1 MKKYAGILIVLFLVE
16 FLSAGFLYAQTV
28 PSPVGNPGAGTNQAG
43 ISPDS
48 SKNPSALS
56 TPDLKPQD
64 TPPQEPLTIDVETA
78 IALALR
84 ANLGIETE
92 QLNLA
97 VKQRTK
103 DTMYNVFYPKISA
116 SVKLSRLNQ
125 GPPTVS
131 TLVPTGTTSSTPFG
145 IAYDQVVPYTYTP
158 PHRFSLGTSISASIT
173 FSYSMIHGLRLTEM
187 DYEAGRISLEKAR
200 KKVELDVKKTFYNLL
215 VIEESIKLAEQN
227 YQAAVTRFK
236 QAEANYNS
244 GLVDQYTMLAAQ
256 VAMESLKPV
265 IAEIRNGYET
275 LILSFKML
283 LGIDIDTP
291 IRLSGSIE
299 PVIQKFD
306 AKELAARF
314 LSNRLDVQSLL
325 LAQRITEEV
334 WKLEKSNLLPVLTL
348 MYSMDPTFQGDPFG
362 DLWFDKSWKQQGG
375 MFGITLSV
383 SLDNLIPNSTQKNRI
398 YNASIDREKIRVQ
411 LSQALQ
417 GAEMEIRRII
427 LGLEKSAKSIEVLKL
442 NVELAEKANRMGQEA
457 YRAGLKDYSQIET
470 TEVSLQEARVNL
482 LKEKFNY
489 LSGLLDL
496 ENALNTSLETIRGL
510 GK

>member
-1 MKKYAGILIVLFLVE
+1 MKKYVWILGTFLLPILLE
-16 FLSAGFLYAQTV
+16 GGLLYAQSS
-28 PSPVGNPGAGTNQAG
+28 PSP
-43 ISPDS
+43 
-48 SKNPSALS
+48 K
-56 TPDLKPQD
+56 
-64 TPPQEPLTIDVETA
+64 EPLTIDVQTA
-78 IALALR
+78 VALALR
-84 ANLGIETE
+84 ANLGLEAE
-92 QLNLA
+92 QLSFE
-97 VKQRTK
+97 VKRNTK

-125 GPPTVS
+125 GPSSVS
-131 TLVPTGTTSSTPFG
+131 TLIPDPTSQMGTFSGTP
-145 IAYDQVVPYTYTP
+145 IYDRVIPLTITP
-158 PHRFSLGTSISASIT
+158 PHRFSLGASISASIT
-173 FSYSMIHGLRLTEM
+173 FSYALIHGMRLTEM
-187 DYEAGRISLEKAR
+187 DYEAGRINLEKAR

-236 QAEANYNS
+236 QAEANYKS

-275 LILSFKML
+275 LLLSFKML
-283 LGIDIDTP
+283 LGIDMDTP
-291 IRLSGSIE
+291 VQLSGSIE

-306 AKELAARF
+306 AKELSSRF
-314 LSNRLDVQSLL
+314 LSNRLDVQGLL
-325 LAQRITEEV
+325 LAQKITEEV
-334 WKLEKSNLLPVLTL
+334 WKLERSNLLPVLTL

-362 DLWFDKSWKQQGG
+362 DFWFDKSWKQQTG
-375 MFGITLSV
+375 MFGITLSM
-383 SLDNLIPNSTQKNRI
+383 SLDNLIPNSAQKNRI
-398 YNASIDREKIRVQ
+398 YNAQLDREKFRLQ
-411 LSQALQ
+411 LTQALQ
-417 GAEMEIRRII
+417 GAELEIRRII

-470 TEVSLQEARVNL
+470 TEVNLQEARVNL
-482 LKEKFNY
+482 LKEKYNY
-489 LSGLLDL
+489 LAGLLDL

>member
-1 MKKYAGILIVLFLVE
+1 MKKYVRILEMILLFIYAGGGLLH
-16 FLSAGFLYAQTV
+16 AQTS
-28 PSPVGNPGAGTNQAG
+28 PSVT
-43 ISPDS
+43 
-48 SKNPSALS
+48 
-56 TPDLKPQD
+56 
-64 TPPQEPLTIDVETA
+64 EPLTLDVQTA
-78 IALALR
+78 VALALR
-84 ANLGIETE
+84 ANLGLETE
-92 QLNLA
+92 QLSFE
-97 VKQRTK
+97 VKRNTK
-103 DTMYNVFYPKISA
+103 DTMYNVFYPKVSA
-116 SVKLSRLNQ
+116 SIKLSRLNQ
-125 GPPTVS
+125 GPSSVS
-131 TLVPTGTTSSTPFG
+131 TLIPDPTSQTGTFSGTP
-145 IAYDQVVPYTYTP
+145 IYDRVIPYTYTP
-158 PHRFSLGTSISASIT
+158 PHRFSLGASISASIT

-187 DYEAGRISLEKAR
+187 DYEAGRINLEKAR

-275 LILSFKML
+275 LLLSFKTL
-283 LGIDIDTP
+283 LGIDLDTP

-299 PVIQKFD
+299 PVIHKFD
-306 AKELAARF
+306 ARELSARF
-314 LSNRLDVQSLL
+314 LSNRLDVQGLI
-325 LAQRITEEV
+325 LAQKITDEV
-334 WKLEKSNLLPVLTL
+334 WKLEQSNLLPVLTL

-362 DLWFDKSWKQQGG
+362 DFWFDKSWKQQTG
-375 MFGITLSV
+375 MFGITLSM
-383 SLDNLIPNSTQKNRI
+383 SLDNLIPNSAQKNRI
-398 YNASIDREKIRVQ
+398 YNASLDKEKIRVQ

-417 GAEMEIRRII
+417 GAELEIRRII
-427 LGLEKSAKSIEVLKL
+427 VGLEKSAKSIEVLKL
-442 NVELAEKANRMGQEA
+442 NVELAEKANQMGQEA

-470 TEVSLQEARVNL
+470 TEVNLQEARVNL
-482 LKEKFNY
+482 LKEKYNY

>member
-1 MKKYAGILIVLFLVE
+1 MKKYVRILEMILLFIYAGGGLLH
-16 FLSAGFLYAQTV
+16 AQTS
-28 PSPVGNPGAGTNQAG
+28 PSVT
-43 ISPDS
+43 
-48 SKNPSALS
+48 
-56 TPDLKPQD
+56 
-64 TPPQEPLTIDVETA
+64 EPLTLDVQTA
-78 IALALR
+78 VALALR
-84 ANLGIETE
+84 ANLGLETE
-92 QLNLA
+92 QLSFE
-97 VKQRTK
+97 VKRNTK
-103 DTMYNVFYPKISA
+103 DTMYNVFYPKVTA

-125 GPPTVS
+125 GPSSVS
-131 TLVPTGTTSSTPFG
+131 TLIPDPNSTTIMTSLGLSYERV
-145 IAYDQVVPYTYTP
+145 IPYTYTP
-158 PHRFSLGTSISASIT
+158 PHRFSLGASISASIT

-187 DYEAGRISLEKAR
+187 DYEAGRINLEKAR

-275 LILSFKML
+275 LLLSFKTL
-283 LGIDIDTP
+283 LGIDLDTP

-299 PVIQKFD
+299 PVIHKFD
-306 AKELAARF
+306 ARELSARF
-314 LSNRLDVQSLL
+314 LSNRLDVQGLI
-325 LAQRITEEV
+325 LAQKITDEV
-334 WKLEKSNLLPVLTL
+334 WKLEQSNLLPVLTL

-362 DLWFDKSWKQQGG
+362 DFWFDKSWKQQTG
-375 MFGITLSV
+375 MFGITLSM
-383 SLDNLIPNSTQKNRI
+383 SLDNLIPNSAQKNRI
-398 YNASIDREKIRVQ
+398 YNASLDKEKIRVQ

-417 GAEMEIRRII
+417 GAELEIRRII
-427 LGLEKSAKSIEVLKL
+427 VGLEKSAKSIEVLKL
-442 NVELAEKANRMGQEA
+442 NVELAEKANQMGQEA

-470 TEVSLQEARVNL
+470 TEVNLQEARVNL
-482 LKEKFNY
+482 LKEKYNY

>member
-1 MKKYAGILIVLFLVE
+1 MKKFLRRRHLQT
-16 FLSAGFLYAQTV
+16 FFTLLLSAWIAGGFLYGQTGA
-28 PSPVGNPGAGTNQAG
+28 SEGKAPVEAIQGE
-43 ISPDS
+43 S
-48 SKNPSALS
+48 SK
-56 TPDLKPQD
+56 
-64 TPPQEPLTIDVETA
+64 EPLTIDVQTA
-78 IALALR
+78 VALALR
-84 ANLGIETE
+84 ANLGLETE
-92 QLNLA
+92 QLSLA

-103 DTMYNVFYPKISA
+103 DTMYNMFYPKISA
-116 SVKLSRLNQ
+116 SVRLNRLNQ
-125 GPPTVS
+125 GPSSVS
-131 TLVPTGTTSSTPFG
+131 TLIPDPTGVTASTPLG
-145 IAYDQVVPYTYTP
+145 TAYERVIPYTYTP
-158 PHRFSLGTSISASIT
+158 PHRFSLGTSISASLT
-173 FSYSMIHGLRLTEM
+173 LSYTMLHGIRLTEM
-187 DYEAGRISLEKAR
+187 DYEAGRINLEKAR
-200 KKVELDVKKTFYNLL
+200 RKVELDVKKTFYNLL

-236 QAEANYNS
+236 VAEANYRS

-275 LILSFKML
+275 LLLSFKML
-283 LGIDIDTP
+283 LGIDLDTP

-306 AKELAARF
+306 AKELSSRF
-314 LSNRLDVQSLL
+314 LSNRLDVQSLI
-325 LAQRITEEV
+325 LAQKITEEV

-362 DLWFDKSWKQQGG
+362 DLWFDKSWKQQSG
-375 MFGITLSV
+375 MFSLSISV
-383 SLDNLIPNSTQKNRI
+383 SLDNLIPNSAQQNKI
-398 YNASIDREKIRVQ
+398 YNATLDREKIRVQ
-411 LSQALQ
+411 LSQVLQ
-417 GAEMEIRRII
+417 GAELEIRRII

-442 NVELAEKANRMGQEA
+442 NVELAEKANQMGQEA

-470 TEVSLQEARVNL
+470 TEVNLQEARVNL

>member
-1 MKKYAGILIVLFLVE
+1 MKMYVRILEIILLFIYTGGGL
-16 FLSAGFLYAQTV
+16 LHAQTS
-28 PSPVGNPGAGTNQAG
+28 PSV
-43 ISPDS
+43 
-48 SKNPSALS
+48 K
-56 TPDLKPQD
+56 
-64 TPPQEPLTIDVETA
+64 EPLTLDVQTA
-78 IALALR
+78 VALALR
-84 ANLGIETE
+84 ANLGLETE
-92 QLNLA
+92 QLSFE
-97 VKQRTK
+97 VKRNTK

-116 SVKLSRLNQ
+116 SIKLSRLNQ
-125 GPPTVS
+125 GP
-131 TLVPTGTTSSTPFG
+131 SSVT
-145 IAYDQVVPYTYTP
+145 
-158 PHRFSLGTSISASIT
+158 PHRFSLGASISASIT

-187 DYEAGRISLEKAR
+187 DYEAGRINLEKAR

-275 LILSFKML
+275 LLLSFKTL
-283 LGIDIDTP
+283 LGIDLDTP

-299 PVIQKFD
+299 PVIHKFD
-306 AKELAARF
+306 ARELSARF
-314 LSNRLDVQSLL
+314 LSNRLDVQGLI
-325 LAQRITEEV
+325 LAQKITDEV
-334 WKLEKSNLLPVLTL
+334 WKLEQSNLLPVLTL

-362 DLWFDKSWKQQGG
+362 DFWFDKSWKQQTG
-375 MFGITLSV
+375 MFGITLSM
-383 SLDNLIPNSTQKNRI
+383 SLDNLIPNSAQKNRI
-398 YNASIDREKIRVQ
+398 YNASLDKEKIRVQ

-417 GAEMEIRRII
+417 GAELEIRRII
-427 LGLEKSAKSIEVLKL
+427 VGLEKSAKSIEVLKL
-442 NVELAEKANRMGQEA
+442 NVELAEKANQMGQEA

-470 TEVSLQEARVNL
+470 TEVNLQEARVNL
-482 LKEKFNY
+482 LKEKYNY

>member
-1 MKKYAGILIVLFLVE
+1 MNMKKYIWILGTLLLPIFLE
-16 FLSAGFLYAQTV
+16 GGLLYAQSS
-28 PSPVGNPGAGTNQAG
+28 PSP
-43 ISPDS
+43 
-48 SKNPSALS
+48 K
-56 TPDLKPQD
+56 
-64 TPPQEPLTIDVETA
+64 EPLTIDVQTA
-78 IALALR
+78 VMLALK
-84 ANLGIETE
+84 ANLGLETE
-92 QLNLA
+92 QLSFE
-97 VKQRTK
+97 VKRNTK
-103 DTMYNVFYPKISA
+103 DTMYNVFYPKVSA
-116 SVKLSRLNQ
+116 SIKLSRLNQ
-125 GPPTVS
+125 GPSSVS
-131 TLVPTGTTSSTPFG
+131 TLIPDPTSQKGTFSGTP
-145 IAYDQVVPYTYTP
+145 IYDRVIPYTYTP
-158 PHRFSLGTSISASIT
+158 PHRFSLGASISASIT

-187 DYEAGRISLEKAR
+187 DYEAGRINLEKAR

-275 LILSFKML
+275 LLLSFKML
-283 LGIDIDTP
+283 LGIDMDTP
-291 IRLSGSIE
+291 VRLSGSIE

-306 AKELAARF
+306 ARELSSRF
-314 LSNRLDVQSLL
+314 LSNRLDVQGLI
-325 LAQRITEEV
+325 LAQKITEEV
-334 WKLEKSNLLPVLTL
+334 WKLEQSNLLPALTL

-362 DLWFDKSWKQQGG
+362 DFWFDKSWKQQGG
-375 MFGITLSV
+375 MFGITLSM
-383 SLDNLIPNSTQKNRI
+383 SLDNLIPNSAQKNRI
-398 YNASIDREKIRVQ
+398 YNATLDREKIRVQ

-417 GAEMEIRRII
+417 GAELEIRRII
-427 LGLEKSAKSIEVLKL
+427 LSLEKSAKSIEVLKL
-442 NVELAEKANRMGQEA
+442 NVELAEKANQMGQEA

-470 TEVSLQEARVNL
+470 TEVNLQEARVNL
-482 LKEKFNY
+482 LKEKYNY

>member
-1 MKKYAGILIVLFLVE
+1 MKKYVRILEMILLFIYAGGGLLH
-16 FLSAGFLYAQTV
+16 AQTS
-28 PSPVGNPGAGTNQAG
+28 PSVT
-43 ISPDS
+43 
-48 SKNPSALS
+48 
-56 TPDLKPQD
+56 
-64 TPPQEPLTIDVETA
+64 EPLTLDVQTA
-78 IALALR
+78 VALALR
-84 ANLGIETE
+84 ANLGLETE
-92 QLNLA
+92 QLSFE
-97 VKQRTK
+97 VKRNTK
-103 DTMYNVFYPKISA
+103 DTMYNVFYPKVTA

-125 GPPTVS
+125 GPSSVS
-131 TLVPTGTTSSTPFG
+131 TLIPDPNSTTINTSLGKSYERV
-145 IAYDQVVPYTYTP
+145 IPYTYTP
-158 PHRFSLGTSISASIT
+158 PHRFSLGASISASIT

-187 DYEAGRISLEKAR
+187 DYEAGRINLEKAR

-275 LILSFKML
+275 LLLSFKTL
-283 LGIDIDTP
+283 LGIDLDTP

-299 PVIQKFD
+299 PVIHKFD
-306 AKELAARF
+306 ARELSARF
-314 LSNRLDVQSLL
+314 LSNRLDVQGLI
-325 LAQRITEEV
+325 LAQKITDEV
-334 WKLEKSNLLPVLTL
+334 WKLEQSNLLPVLTL

-362 DLWFDKSWKQQGG
+362 DFWFDKSWKQQTG
-375 MFGITLSV
+375 MFGITLSM
-383 SLDNLIPNSTQKNRI
+383 SLDNLIPNSAQKNRI
-398 YNASIDREKIRVQ
+398 YNASLDKEKIRVQ

-417 GAEMEIRRII
+417 GAELEIRRII
-427 LGLEKSAKSIEVLKL
+427 VGLEKSAKSIEVLKL
-442 NVELAEKANRMGQEA
+442 NVELAEKANQMGQEA

-470 TEVSLQEARVNL
+470 TEVNLQEARVNL
-482 LKEKFNY
+482 LKEKYNY

>member
-1 MKKYAGILIVLFLVE
+1 MNMKKYIWILGTLLLPIFLE
-16 FLSAGFLYAQTV
+16 GGLLYAQSS
-28 PSPVGNPGAGTNQAG
+28 PSP
-43 ISPDS
+43 
-48 SKNPSALS
+48 K
-56 TPDLKPQD
+56 
-64 TPPQEPLTIDVETA
+64 EPLTIDVQTA
-78 IALALR
+78 VMLALK
-84 ANLGIETE
+84 ANLGIEAE
-92 QLNLA
+92 QLSFE
-97 VKQRTK
+97 VKRNTK
-103 DTMYNVFYPKISA
+103 DTMYNVFYPKVSA
-116 SVKLSRLNQ
+116 SIKLSRLNQ
-125 GPPTVS
+125 GPSSVS
-131 TLVPTGTTSSTPFG
+131 TLIPDPNFTTIMTPLG
-145 IAYDQVVPYTYTP
+145 PSYDRVIPYTYTP
-158 PHRFSLGTSISASIT
+158 PHRFSLGASISASIT

-187 DYEAGRISLEKAR
+187 DYEAGRINLEKAR

-283 LGIDIDTP
+283 LGIDMDTP
-291 IRLSGSIE
+291 VRLSGSIE

-306 AKELAARF
+306 ARELSSRF
-314 LSNRLDVQSLL
+314 LSNRLDVQGLI
-325 LAQRITEEV
+325 LAQKITEEV
-334 WKLEKSNLLPVLTL
+334 WKLEQSNLLPALTL

-362 DLWFDKSWKQQGG
+362 DFWFDKSWKQQGG
-375 MFGITLSV
+375 MFGITLSM
-383 SLDNLIPNSTQKNRI
+383 SLDNLIPNSAQKNRI
-398 YNASIDREKIRVQ
+398 YNATLDREKIRVQ

-417 GAEMEIRRII
+417 GAELEIRRII
-427 LGLEKSAKSIEVLKL
+427 LSLEKSAKSIEVLKL
-442 NVELAEKANRMGQEA
+442 NVELAEKANQMGQEA

-470 TEVSLQEARVNL
+470 TEVNLQEARVNL
-482 LKEKFNY
+482 LKEKYNY